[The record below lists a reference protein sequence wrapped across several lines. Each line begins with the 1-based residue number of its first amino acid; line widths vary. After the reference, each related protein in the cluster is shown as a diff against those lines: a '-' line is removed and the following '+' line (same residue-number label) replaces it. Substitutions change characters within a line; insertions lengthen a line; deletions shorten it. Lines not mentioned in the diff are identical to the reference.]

1 MQRKFRTK
9 TQNFLDKKNLFT
21 EKKAEKSGRAVL
33 CRCKMCQPGGE
44 IPCINTF
51 TIAGAGKAA
60 CADACV

>member
-1 MQRKFRTK
+1 MQRKFKTK
-9 TQNFLDKKNLFT
+9 KQTFWTKKPIRR
-21 EKKAEKSGRAVL
+21 KKAEKSGRAVL